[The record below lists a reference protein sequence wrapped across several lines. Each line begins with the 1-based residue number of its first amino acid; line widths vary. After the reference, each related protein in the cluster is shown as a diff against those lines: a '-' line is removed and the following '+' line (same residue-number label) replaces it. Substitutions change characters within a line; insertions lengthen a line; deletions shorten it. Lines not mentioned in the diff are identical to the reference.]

1 MFHLQKRKVKLAA
14 VGVVVSK
21 SSIDTLSGS
30 QCQDVER
37 MPRVSKLPR
46 ISPTEQLV
54 FLLSA
59 TYDRAFVLSQF
70 SSDILS
76 EIRIGCARRYKLWL
90 KVHSGRRL
98 KRSFSHVY

>member
-1 MFHLQKRKVKLAA
+1 VKLAV

-21 SSIDTLSGS
+21 SSIETLSGPQS
-30 QCQDVER
+30 QDVER
-37 MPRVSKLPR
+37 MPRASKLPR
-46 ISPTEQLV
+46 IPPTEQLV

-76 EIRIGCARRYKLWL
+76 EIRIGSARRYKLWL
-90 KVHSGRRL
+90 KVDSGRRL
-98 KRSFSHVY
+98 QRSFSHVY